1 MIKNLLKIII
11 LIVSSTIVVSFAAT
25 PTGITLTNN
34 TIDENADVGTTI
46 GMLST
51 VDTDI
56 SDTHT
61 YTLKVND
68 DDRDFVL
75 AKLDE
80 IEALDLD
87 VTSGSFSVAR
97 GSAATKVRQLRFDE
111 LTEYE
116 IISLSSLLKD
126 AYNRGNNFNRDTLIA
141 KDSNNNNYYYYPET
155 SAFFEISATNTLVSK
170 VKFDFE
176 IKSTYTATVNTNDGL
191 NDFQQDFIITII
203 DVDDPVTFTSA
214 ADISLNENISTVTTV
229 VAVSDTN
236 RTITYTIDATNDGD
250 LFSIGPTSAVLSFKI
265 PPDFENPTDVGG
277 DNTYNLI
284 VTAADDASPAN
295 KAKQTI
301 TIVISDIVNEVPTDI
316 TLSGVTIFEN
326 ADVGTIIGMLS
337 STDQNIDDTH
347 TYTVKPNNDDAEI
360 IRTELERIQDL
371 GTFNNNSNIRPY
383 LISAATKFRVF
394 NFSLSDDETNA
405 LRYALNPNTSS
416 YVMDI
421 DELILY
427 QTIFSVASFYPEI
440 SASFEIS
447 ATNTLVSKAKF
458 DYETKSTYTAT
469 INTNDGLNNFQ
480 QDFIITIIDVDDPVT
495 FTSAADIILNENIS
509 TVITVVAVS
518 DTNRTITYTID
529 ATNDVDLFSIGPT
542 SGVLSF
548 KIPPDFEN
556 PTDVG
561 GDNTYNLIVTAADDA
576 SPANKAKQTITI
588 VISDIVNE
596 IPTDITLSGVTIFE
610 NADVGTIIGMLSST
624 DQDNDT
630 HTYTVKPNNYDAD
643 IIRAELEKIQDLGTF
658 NNNNNNI
665 YPYLISAAANF
676 RVFNF
681 SLSDDET
688 NALRYALHFNNDQY
702 VIDIDDLNLYLS
714 NFAITNFYPEISA
727 SFEISATNTLVS
739 KVKFDFEAKST
750 YTATINTNDGL
761 NDFQQD
767 FTIGIIDVA
776 EPLTITSTDTFS
788 VLENTTAVATLS
800 ATNEIGSVTFSIA
813 GTNAASFTLT
823 ADGVLAFN
831 TAPVF
836 STTDAAANIY
846 NIIVSATNG
855 NATVTQTVTINVL
868 AKSTFNLGIN
878 TITLTENAANTIRH
892 KVNITDII
900 DEDNSAA
907 NAAFA
912 VSTAGGIF
920 TTEPAPVVSFS
931 DSSIISTTTLSSTA
945 QTATLYFTIIP
956 DTTGAGTITITLT
969 DTLGNISSKTVTV
982 IITQADT
989 APVITA
995 EFDSR
1000 FNSVPAIFGGHLYG
1014 SIDTGTADDLSGIF
1028 ATNTAYAG
1036 SLARMDSKQE
1046 HDFVEDIRSDQFW
1059 IDGNNKDNEDI
1070 WVYANG
1076 EAFNF
1081 DTSDNEANGNALVFP
1096 GFYNLWGNADQ
1107 PYYDGCISSNGNT
1120 AACNDTSVAGGVFEF
1135 PNGFPALTQA
1145 SFALNQAATLTQ
1157 VATLSGFDLDGDSI
1171 TWSYTDSAGGTATFT
1186 NNTANTGVSSTTV
1199 AYQPD
1204 SDFAGITTL
1213 NIILTDSNNNSTTMA
1228 INIDVAGLPKLA
1240 NQQTQT
1246 YVINTQISPL
1256 SFVNTG
1262 GVNLT
1267 NCSSAPD
1274 LPVGLSVEL
1283 SANNSTCEISGT
1295 PSVASTATIYAITAT
1310 NISGTDSATIGIAV
1324 NATID
1329 FSLDIDGNGSL
1340 TASNDGLIIF
1350 KYLLNSNAN
1359 NLHTTIANNA
1369 LEGRQTTVEL
1379 KAYLDDAGD
1388 ILDVDGNQ
1396 TLTASNDGLIIFK
1409 YLLNSNANNLHTTIA
1424 NNALE
1429 GRKTTPQLKA
1439 YLDTYQ

>member
-11 LIVSSTIVVSFAAT
+11 LIVSSAVAVSFAAT

-51 VDTDI
+51 ADTDI
-56 SDTHT
+56 NDTHT

-87 VTSGSFSVAR
+87 ATSGSFSVAR

-116 IISLSSLLKD
+116 IISLSRLLKD
-126 AYNRGNNFNRDTLIA
+126 AYMRGNNFNRDTLVA
-141 KDSNNNNYYYYPET
+141 ADSNSNSNGIYYYYYPEIP
-155 SAFFEISATNTLVSK
+155 AFFEISATNTLVSK
-170 VKFDFE
+170 IKFDYE
-176 IKSTYTATVNTNDGL
+176 IQSTYTATVNTNDGL
-191 NDFQQDFIITII
+191 NNFQQDITIYI
-203 DVDDPVTFTSA
+203 DNVDDPVTFTSA

-236 RTITYTIDATNDGD
+236 RTITYTIDTATGGVDRSLFLID
-250 LFSIGPTSAVLSFKI
+250 LTSAVLSFKI
-265 PPDFENPTDVGG
+265 PPDFENPTDVGR

-284 VTAADDASPAN
+284 VTATDDASPAN
-295 KAKQTI
+295 EAKQTI
-301 TIVISDIVNEVPTDI
+301 TITILDIVNEVPTDI

-360 IRTELERIQDL
+360 IRTELRRIQDL
-371 GTFNNNSNIRPY
+371 GIADLGSIYSNVR
-383 LISAATKFRVF
+383 SAATKFRVF

-405 LRYALNPNTSS
+405 LRYILNSNDS
-416 YVMDI
+416 YAIDI

-427 QTIFSVASFYPEI
+427 ESGFFIVARFYPDI

-458 DYETKSTYTAT
+458 DYE
-469 INTNDGLNNFQ
+469 
-480 QDFIITIIDVDDPVT
+480 
-495 FTSAADIILNENIS
+495 
-509 TVITVVAVS
+509 
-518 DTNRTITYTID
+518 
-529 ATNDVDLFSIGPT
+529 
-542 SGVLSF
+542 
-548 KIPPDFEN
+548 
-556 PTDVG
+556 
-561 GDNTYNLIVTAADDA
+561 
-576 SPANKAKQTITI
+576 
-588 VISDIVNE
+588 
-596 IPTDITLSGVTIFE
+596 
-610 NADVGTIIGMLSST
+610 
-624 DQDNDT
+624 
-630 HTYTVKPNNYDAD
+630 
-643 IIRAELEKIQDLGTF
+643 
-658 NNNNNNI
+658 
-665 YPYLISAAANF
+665 
-676 RVFNF
+676 
-681 SLSDDET
+681 
-688 NALRYALHFNNDQY
+688 
-702 VIDIDDLNLYLS
+702 
-714 NFAITNFYPEISA
+714 
-727 SFEISATNTLVS
+727 
-739 KVKFDFEAKST
+739 AKST
-750 YTATINTNDGL
+750 YTATVNTNDGL

-767 FTIGIIDVA
+767 ITISIIDVA

-788 VLENTTAVATLS
+788 VFENTTAVAILS
-800 ATNEIGSVTFSIA
+800 AINEIGSVTFSIA

-868 AKSTFNLGIN
+868 AKSTFNLGTN

-900 DEDNSAA
+900 DEDNSAV

-945 QTATLYFTIIP
+945 QTATLYFTILP

-969 DTLGNISSKTVTV
+969 DTLGSISSKTVTV

-989 APVITA
+989 APVITV

-1000 FNSVPAIFGGHLYG
+1000 FNSVPAVFGGHLYG

-1046 HDFVEDIRSDQFW
+1046 HDFVKTIRSGQFW

-1120 AACNDTSVAGGVFEF
+1120 AACDSNAADGGVFEF
-1135 PNGFPALTQA
+1135 PNGFVPLTQA

-1171 TWSYTDSAGGTATFT
+1171 TWSYTDSAEGSVTFT

-1204 SDFAGITTL
+1204 SDFAGTTTL
-1213 NIILTDSNNNSTTMA
+1213 NIILTDSNNNSATMA

-1246 YVINTQISPL
+1246 YVVNTQISPL

-1274 LPVGLSVEL
+1274 LPVGLV
-1283 SANNSTCEISGT
+1283 
-1295 PSVASTATIYAITAT
+1295 
-1310 NISGTDSATIGIAV
+1310 
-1324 NATID
+1324 
-1329 FSLDIDGNGSL
+1329 
-1340 TASNDGLIIF
+1340 
-1350 KYLLNSNAN
+1350 
-1359 NLHTTIANNA
+1359 
-1369 LEGRQTTVEL
+1369 
-1379 KAYLDDAGD
+1379 
-1388 ILDVDGNQ
+1388 
-1396 TLTASNDGLIIFK
+1396 
-1409 YLLNSNANNLHTTIA
+1409 
-1424 NNALE
+1424 
-1429 GRKTTPQLKA
+1429 
-1439 YLDTYQ
+1439 

>member
-1 MIKNLLKIII
+1 M
-11 LIVSSTIVVSFAAT
+11 
-25 PTGITLTNN
+25 
-34 TIDENADVGTTI
+34 
-46 GMLST
+46 
-51 VDTDI
+51 
-56 SDTHT
+56 
-61 YTLKVND
+61 
-68 DDRDFVL
+68 
-75 AKLDE
+75 
-80 IEALDLD
+80 
-87 VTSGSFSVAR
+87 
-97 GSAATKVRQLRFDE
+97 
-111 LTEYE
+111 
-116 IISLSSLLKD
+116 
-126 AYNRGNNFNRDTLIA
+126 RGNNFNRDTLIA
-141 KDSNNNNYYYYPET
+141 ADSNSNSNGIYYYYYPEIP
-155 SAFFEISATNTLVSK
+155 AFFEISATNTLVSK
-170 VKFDFE
+170 IKFDFE
-176 IKSTYTATVNTNDGL
+176 IQSTYTATVNTNDGL
-191 NDFQQDFIITII
+191 NNFQEDITIYI
-203 DVDDPVTFTSA
+203 DNVDDPVTFTSA
-214 ADISLNENISTVTTV
+214 TDISLNENISTVTTV

-236 RTITYTIDATNDGD
+236 RTITYTIDTTNDGD

-265 PPDFENPTDVGG
+265 LPDFENPTDTGG

-295 KAKQTI
+295 EAKQTI
-301 TIVISDIVNEVPTDI
+301 TIAILDIANEAPTNI
-316 TLSGVTIFEN
+316 TLSGVTIDEN

-360 IRTELERIQDL
+360 IRTELRRIQDL
-371 GTFNNNSNIRPY
+371 GIADLGSIYSNVR
-383 LISAATKFRVF
+383 SAATKFRVF

-405 LRYALNPNTSS
+405 LRYILNSNDS
-416 YVMDI
+416 YAIDL

-427 QTIFSVASFYPEI
+427 ESGFFIVARFYPEI

-480 QDFIITIIDVDDPVT
+480 QDII
-495 FTSAADIILNENIS
+495 IS
-509 TVITVVAVS
+509 
-518 DTNRTITYTID
+518 
-529 ATNDVDLFSIGPT
+529 
-542 SGVLSF
+542 
-548 KIPPDFEN
+548 
-556 PTDVG
+556 
-561 GDNTYNLIVTAADDA
+561 
-576 SPANKAKQTITI
+576 
-588 VISDIVNE
+588 
-596 IPTDITLSGVTIFE
+596 
-610 NADVGTIIGMLSST
+610 
-624 DQDNDT
+624 
-630 HTYTVKPNNYDAD
+630 
-643 IIRAELEKIQDLGTF
+643 
-658 NNNNNNI
+658 
-665 YPYLISAAANF
+665 
-676 RVFNF
+676 
-681 SLSDDET
+681 
-688 NALRYALHFNNDQY
+688 
-702 VIDIDDLNLYLS
+702 
-714 NFAITNFYPEISA
+714 
-727 SFEISATNTLVS
+727 
-739 KVKFDFEAKST
+739 
-750 YTATINTNDGL
+750 
-761 NDFQQD
+761 
-767 FTIGIIDVA
+767 IIDVA

-788 VLENTTAVATLS
+788 VFENTTAVAILS
-800 ATNEIGSVTFSIA
+800 AINEIGSVTFSIA

-868 AKSTFNLGIN
+868 AKSTFNLGTN

-892 KVNITDII
+892 QVNITAI
-900 DEDNSAA
+900 DKNSSAA
-907 NAAFA
+907 NATLTI
-912 VSTAGGIF
+912 STAGGIF

-931 DSSIISTTTLSSTA
+931 DSSIVSTTTLSSTA
-945 QTATLYFTIIP
+945 QTATLYFTILP

-969 DTLGNISSKTVTV
+969 DENNNV
-982 IITQADT
+982 IIKTLTIIVEESDNS
-989 APVITA
+989 PIITNA
-995 EFDSR
+995 FDSR
-1000 FNSVPAIFGGHLYG
+1000 FNSVPAVFGGHLYG

-1046 HDFVEDIRSDQFW
+1046 HDFVKTIRSGQFW
-1059 IDGNNKDNEDI
+1059 IDGNNKANEDI

-1120 AACNDTSVAGGVFEF
+1120 AACDSNVADGGVFEF

-1171 TWSYTDSAGGTATFT
+1171 TWSYTDSAEGSATFT

-1246 YVINTQISPL
+1246 YVVNTQISPL

-1295 PSVASTATIYAITAT
+1295 PSATASAKIYAITAT
-1310 NISGTDSATIGIAV
+1310 NISGTDSATLSITV
-1324 NATID
+1324 NPAAIT

-1396 TLTASNDGLIIFK
+1396 TLTASNDGLVIFK

-1429 GRKTTPQLKA
+1429 GRQTTAELKA

>member
-1 MIKNLLKIII
+1 MIKNLLKIVI

-25 PTGITLTNN
+25 PTGITLTND
-34 TIDENADVGTTI
+34 TIDENSDVGTTI

-51 VDTDI
+51 ADTDI

-155 SAFFEISATNTLVSK
+155 SASFEISATNTLVSK

-203 DVDDPVTFTSA
+203 DVDDPVTFTSV

-236 RTITYTIDATNDGD
+236 RTITYTIDTATGGVDRSLFLID
-250 LFSIGPTSAVLSFKI
+250 LTSGVLSFKI
-265 PPDFENPTDVGG
+265 PPDFENPTDTGG

-576 SPANKAKQTITI
+576 SPANEAKQTITI
-588 VISDIVNE
+588 TILDIVNE
-596 IPTDITLSGVTIFE
+596 VPTNITLSGTNTIVE

-836 STTDAAANIY
+836 
-846 NIIVSATNG
+846 
-855 NATVTQTVTINVL
+855 QPQMPL
-868 AKSTFNLGIN
+868 Q
-878 TITLTENAANTIRH
+878 
-892 KVNITDII
+892 
-900 DEDNSAA
+900 
-907 NAAFA
+907 
-912 VSTAGGIF
+912 IF
-920 TTEPAPVVSFS
+920 T
-931 DSSIISTTTLSSTA
+931 IS
-945 QTATLYFTIIP
+945 
-956 DTTGAGTITITLT
+956 
-969 DTLGNISSKTVTV
+969 
-982 IITQADT
+982 
-989 APVITA
+989 
-995 EFDSR
+995 
-1000 FNSVPAIFGGHLYG
+1000 
-1014 SIDTGTADDLSGIF
+1014 
-1028 ATNTAYAG
+1028 
-1036 SLARMDSKQE
+1036 
-1046 HDFVEDIRSDQFW
+1046 
-1059 IDGNNKDNEDI
+1059 
-1070 WVYANG
+1070 
-1076 EAFNF
+1076 
-1081 DTSDNEANGNALVFP
+1081 
-1096 GFYNLWGNADQ
+1096 
-1107 PYYDGCISSNGNT
+1107 
-1120 AACNDTSVAGGVFEF
+1120 
-1135 PNGFPALTQA
+1135 
-1145 SFALNQAATLTQ
+1145 
-1157 VATLSGFDLDGDSI
+1157 
-1171 TWSYTDSAGGTATFT
+1171 
-1186 NNTANTGVSSTTV
+1186 
-1199 AYQPD
+1199 
-1204 SDFAGITTL
+1204 
-1213 NIILTDSNNNSTTMA
+1213 
-1228 INIDVAGLPKLA
+1228 
-1240 NQQTQT
+1240 
-1246 YVINTQISPL
+1246 
-1256 SFVNTG
+1256 
-1262 GVNLT
+1262 
-1267 NCSSAPD
+1267 
-1274 LPVGLSVEL
+1274 
-1283 SANNSTCEISGT
+1283 
-1295 PSVASTATIYAITAT
+1295 
-1310 NISGTDSATIGIAV
+1310 
-1324 NATID
+1324 
-1329 FSLDIDGNGSL
+1329 
-1340 TASNDGLIIF
+1340 
-1350 KYLLNSNAN
+1350 
-1359 NLHTTIANNA
+1359 
-1369 LEGRQTTVEL
+1369 
-1379 KAYLDDAGD
+1379 
-1388 ILDVDGNQ
+1388 
-1396 TLTASNDGLIIFK
+1396 
-1409 YLLNSNANNLHTTIA
+1409 
-1424 NNALE
+1424 
-1429 GRKTTPQLKA
+1429 
-1439 YLDTYQ
+1439 